1 MSVGLLELVLFVAM
15 VILALAAH
23 VIIIIMLLA
32 REKGQ
37 REQYRG
43 FLVYG
48 VPLCFATAAILTPAD
63 LLSMLLVAVPCSLIY
78 GVVTLI
84 WILRRTRARFLGSNG

>member
-1 MSVGLLELVLFVAM
+1 MSVGLLELVLSVAM

-23 VIIIIMLLA
+23 VIIMLLA

-78 GVVTLI
+78 GAVTFI

>member
-23 VIIIIMLLA
+23 VIIMLLA

-78 GVVTLI
+78 GVVTFI
-84 WILRRTRARFLGSNG
+84 WILRRTRARFLGSNS